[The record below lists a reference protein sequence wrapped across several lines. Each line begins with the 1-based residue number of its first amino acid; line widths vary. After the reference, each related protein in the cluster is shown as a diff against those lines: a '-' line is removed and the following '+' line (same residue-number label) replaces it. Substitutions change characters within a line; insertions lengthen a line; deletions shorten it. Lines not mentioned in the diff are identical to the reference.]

1 MAQVRERS
9 IPHYDGHLCA
19 GHLLV
24 WTWRKMVG
32 GQGECPVLTREYDRF
47 AGDGADALLAAFAT
61 FLLLLGRGS
70 RRVLN
75 VGPPHCAGLTADEE
89 RMLRLIAAAQAGE
102 GVLASAH
109 LTWLVR
115 REAQEGVMQ
124 TVEKL
129 AEALTKAGVILPPVR
144 ACTPAPSATLDR
156 MSAQGWI

>member
-1 MAQVRERS
+1 MAEVHTRS
-9 IPHYDGHLCA
+9 IPHYEGNLCA

-32 GQGECPVLTREYDRF
+32 GHGECPVLMREYDRF
-47 AGDGADALLAAFAT
+47 AGMRADALLAAFAT

-102 GVLASAH
+102 GLLAAAH

-115 REAQEGVMQ
+115 RDAQAGVMQ

-129 AEALTKAGVILPPVR
+129 AQTLMDAGVILPPVR
-144 ACTPAPSATLDR
+144 TCTPAPSATLDR

>member
-1 MAQVRERS
+1 MAEARTRS
-9 IPHYDGHLCA
+9 PPRYEGHLCA

-32 GQGECPVLTREYDRF
+32 GHGECPVLAREYDRF
-47 AGDGADALLAAFAT
+47 AGDQADALLAAFAT

-89 RMLRLIAAAQAGE
+89 RMLRLIAAAQTGE
-102 GVLASAH
+102 GVLAAAH

-115 REAQEGVMQ
+115 REAQDGVME

-129 AEALTKAGVILPPVR
+129 ADALTKAGVILPPVR
-144 ACTPAPSATLDR
+144 TCTPAPSATLGR